1 MILNKKA
8 KNKNFFKI
16 IKKVFSKFIY
26 FIGLATCLITIILI
40 GYYYSSGM
48 HERFKPIP
56 LIKKVDESNF
66 HIHSY
71 KIEDILTSKPEDY
84 FYICDHC

>member
-1 MILNKKA
+1 MDQVSTDKRLFIASSELFS
-8 KNKNFFKI
+8 NFQIDISLFD
-16 IKKVFSKFIY
+16 VST
-26 FIGLATCLITIILI
+26 LDDIILI
-40 GYYYSSGM
+40 
-48 HERFKPIP
+48 FKNKLKELFLLHNLTN

>member
-8 KNKNFFKI
+8 KNKNFFKVTNE
-16 IKKVFSKFIY
+16 VFSKFIY
-26 FIGLATCLITIILI
+26 FIGLITFLITIILI

-56 LIKKVDESNF
+56 LIKKMMLTQVEQNSLKR
-66 HIHSY
+66 IQHSVGN
-71 KIEDILTSKPEDY
+71 KI
-84 FYICDHC
+84 

>member
-1 MILNKKA
+1 MDQVSTDKRLFIASSELFS
-8 KNKNFFKI
+8 NFQI
-16 IKKVFSKFIY
+16 DIS
-26 FIGLATCLITIILI
+26 LIDVSTLDDIILI
-40 GYYYSSGM
+40 
-48 HERFKPIP
+48 FKNKLKELFLLHNLTN